1 MKMKIQWAVYFLLC
15 TFLAQGQFVKSH
27 GALKVMGTQL
37 TDQNGQDIMLRGMSF
52 GWHSMWPRFY
62 NKEAVA
68 WLHKDWKVNVVRA
81 AMGVEHGENFYL
93 ENPEFSKAKIKAV
106 IEGAIAEDIYVIID
120 WHSHNI
126 NLEEAKVFF
135 AEMSKMYGQYP
146 NVIYEIFNE
155 PDYETWPEIKA
166 YSEAVIKVIRANDPN
181 NIILVGS
188 PRWDQDVNLP
198 AEDPIKGY
206 TNLMYTMHF
215 YAGTHKKWLRD
226 RTDEAL
232 AKGLPIFVSESAGME
247 ATGDGPLDYAEWQ
260 LFIDWMESRKISWV
274 TWSVSD
280 KEETCSV
287 LQKSAAST
295 GKWKAKDLKAS
306 GTKTRDY
313 LRQLNK
319 GNN

>member
-1 MKMKIQWAVYFLLC
+1 M
-15 TFLAQGQFVKSH
+15 
-27 GALKVMGTQL
+27 
-37 TDQNGQDIMLRGMSF
+37 
-52 GWHSMWPRFY
+52 
-62 NKEAVA
+62 
-68 WLHKDWKVNVVRA
+68 
-81 AMGVEHGENFYL
+81 
-93 ENPEFSKAKIKAV
+93 
-106 IEGAIAEDIYVIID
+106 IID

-135 AEMSKMYGQYP
+135 AEMSKTYGQYP

-198 AEDPIKGY
+198 AEDPIIGY

-260 LFIDWMESRKISWV
+260 LFIDWMESRKISWI

-287 LQKSAAST
+287 VQKSAAST

-306 GTKTRDY
+306 GAKIRDY
-313 LRQLNK
+313 LRKLNK